1 MSSGAT
7 QVAEVI
13 VLLVVAGVALTSLA
27 RQFGL
32 PEPVLLVAGGVA
44 LAFVPG
50 MPSIPLEPELVLLVF
65 VGPLLYV
72 DGYFAPVRELRR
84 NAVSIGL
91 LASLLVIATA
101 AGVAVVAHY
110 VIDLDWPVAFALG
123 AALSATDA
131 LAPVQ
136 VLESEDADPRL
147 LAVIRG
153 ESLLNDGVAFALV
166 GVAGTAAA
174 AEHFDAAG
182 GLLELVVYI
191 VGGVGGGLLVAWLV
205 GQLRTRSDS
214 TRVEAGLSLITPF
227 AAFIAAELVHGSG
240 ILAAVAAGLWVGHH
254 SHGFV
259 DPLVR
264 VEIQAA
270 WRVVGFVLNSLLFML
285 VGLQTRDIID
295 SVDQPMG
302 RVIMAGIAVSAAVI
316 GLRLLWALTIA
327 PVWRGTAS
335 RLSRNVRSASSRPW
349 RLVLGWSGV
358 RGSVALAAA
367 LAIPATLDAG
377 GPLPGRDLVIVL
389 TLFVIVATLLVQG
402 LTLRPL
408 VRRAGLTD
416 PDAVEQEKRLA
427 LQTASDV
434 ALKALPEAA
443 ERHGLKEDERWWL
456 EREYELRNLRA
467 VDDDDDAGAAQDVL
481 DAASRTDAELLTA
494 ARKAI
499 LELEGEGE
507 VRSDVAQEVIRR
519 LDLSS
524 ARLRH

>member
-1 MSSGAT
+1 MSAGAT
-7 QVAEVI
+7 GVAEAI
-13 VLLVVAGVALTSLA
+13 VLLVIVGVALSSLA
-27 RQFGL
+27 RRIGI
-32 PEPVLLVAGGVA
+32 PEPVVLVAGGVG
-44 LAFVPG
+44 LAFIPG
-50 MPSIPLEPELVLLVF
+50 LPSIPLEPELVLLVF
-65 VGPLLYV
+65 VAPLLYV

-91 LASLLVIATA
+91 LASVLVVGTA
-101 AGVAVVAHY
+101 AGVGVVAHY
-110 VIDLDWPVAFALG
+110 VIDLSWPVAFALG

-136 VLESEDADPRL
+136 VLESEAAEPRL

-153 ESLLNDGVAFALV
+153 ESLFNDGVAFALV

-174 AEHFDAAG
+174 AQEFEAAK
-182 GLLELVVYI
+182 GLLELVLSI
-191 VGGVGGGLLVAWLV
+191 GGGVGGGIAVAWGV
-205 GQLRTRSDS
+205 GLLRKRSRS
-214 TRVEAGLSLITPF
+214 TQIEAGLSLATPF
-227 AAFIAAELVHGSG
+227 VAYVVAELVHGSG

-254 SHGFV
+254 SHGYV

-264 VEIQAA
+264 LEIQAA
-270 WRVVGFVLNSLLFML
+270 WRVIAFALNSLLFML

-295 SVDQPMG
+295 TVDQPMG
-302 RVIMAGIAVSAAVI
+302 RVLLAGVALTVAVI
-316 GLRLLWALTIA
+316 GLRLLWALTLA

-335 RLSRNVRSASSRPW
+335 RLRENVRPPSSRPW
-349 RLVLGWSGV
+349 RIALGWSGV

-367 LAIPATLDAG
+367 LSIPVSLDSG
-377 GPLPGRDLVIVL
+377 GPLPGRELAIVL

-408 VRRAGLTD
+408 VRRLGLTD
-416 PDAVEQEKRLA
+416 PDAVEAEKRLA
-427 LQTASDV
+427 LQTASEV

-443 ERHGLKEDERWWL
+443 ERHGLGEDERHWL

-467 VDDDDDAGAAQDVL
+467 ADDDADA
-481 DAASRTDAELLTA
+481 DAADDLLEAAARTDGELLTA
-494 ARKAI
+494 AREAI

>member
-1 MSSGAT
+1 MSTDAT
-7 QVAEVI
+7 VVAEVI
-13 VLLVVAGVALTSLA
+13 VLLVVAGVALSSLA
-27 RQFGL
+27 RRIGL
-32 PEPVLLVAGGVA
+32 PEPVLLVGGGVA

-65 VGPLLYV
+65 VAPLLYV

-91 LASLLVIATA
+91 LASVLVVATA
-101 AGVAVVAHY
+101 AGVGVAAHY

-136 VLESEDADPRL
+136 VLESEAAEPRL

-174 AEHFDAAG
+174 AQEFDVAG
-182 GLLELVVYI
+182 GALELVVYI
-191 VGGVGGGLLVAWLV
+191 VGGVGTGLLFAWLV
-205 GQLRTRSDS
+205 GILRDRATS
-214 TRVEAGLSLITPF
+214 TRIEAGLSLLTPF
-227 AAFIAAELVHGSG
+227 AAYVLAEAVHGSG

-254 SHGFV
+254 AHGQV

-264 VEIQAA
+264 LEIQSA
-270 WRVVGFVLNSLLFML
+270 WRVVAFVLNSLLFLL
-285 VGLQTRDIID
+285 VGLQTRDI
-295 SVDQPMG
+295 VERVELPAG
-302 RVIMAGIAVSAAVI
+302 RVLLAGAALTAAVI

-327 PVWRGTAS
+327 PVWRTTA
-335 RLSRNVRSASSRPW
+335 RALSENVRPTASRPW
-349 RLVLGWSGV
+349 RIVLGWSGV

-377 GPLPGRDLVIVL
+377 GPLPGRDLAIVL
-389 TLFVIVATLLVQG
+389 TLFVIVATLLIQG

-408 VRRAGLTD
+408 VRRMGLTD
-416 PDAVEQEKRLA
+416 AGAIEDEKRLA

-443 ERHGLKEDERWWL
+443 QRHGLGEDDRWWL

-467 VDDDDDAGAAQDVL
+467 VDDADGSAADEVL
-481 DAASRTDAELLTA
+481 AAAARTDSELLAA
-494 ARKAI
+494 ARRAI
-499 LELEGEGE
+499 LDLEEEGE